1 MERRQKNIF
10 EALIASVPKFHENYQ
25 PRNLRS
31 SVSPRYKKLEEKDP
45 EAHHKVL
52 KTNEKEDTHYIQK
65 DKHEDGSKFLKR
77 NKLNEKSVEHLFKVV
92 REKKISALNSLPND
106 TV

>member
-10 EALIASVPKFHENYQ
+10 EALIASFTKFHENYQ

-31 SVSPRYKKLEEKDP
+31 SVSPKYKKLEEKDP

-52 KTNEKEDTHYIQK
+52 KNNEKEDTNYIQK

-92 REKKISALNSLPND
+92 REKNFSLKFFNQ
-106 TV
+106 